1 MIITPYLCSKNQT
14 KLFMKFTKQQLLDTL
29 KAKLTANGKHLS
41 ISDKTIKSLSDSH
54 FDLLVNEETE
64 LDELVSKLLPQF
76 VSLNGNY
83 EKDNAD
89 FIKKWNTEHPRK
101 DPKEEPGGNNNNGN
115 EPNDAMSK
123 LLKRLEALEQRGAEY
138 ETERL
143 VSGKRSELLAKLK
156 EKGINDTKWVD
167 AYMKKL
173 TLTKDS
179 DIEKELSDAE
189 EFYNTSHSSTKT
201 NTPGASGLGDGGEK
215 VDFSDIIGIINPSA
229 GE

>member
-1 MIITPYLCSKNQT
+1 
-14 KLFMKFTKQQLLDTL
+14 MKFTKQQLLDTL

-64 LDELVSKLLPQF
+64 LDDLVSKLLPQF

-89 FIKKWNTEHPRK
+89 FIKKWNTEHPQK
-101 DPKEEPGGNNNNGN
+101 EPKTEPGENNGN
-115 EPNDAMSK
+115 GNESNDAMSK

-138 ETERL
+138 EAERQ

-156 EKGINDTKWVD
+156 EKGIKDTKWID

-179 DIEKELSDAE
+179 DIAQELSDAE
-189 EFYNTSHSSTKT
+189 EFYNISHSSRKAT
-201 NTPGASGLGDGGEK
+201 TPGASGQGDGGEK
-215 VDFSDIIGIINPSA
+215 IDFSDVVGIINPSA